1 MCAARYLYDGNIAA
15 VSWYLDVGVA
25 FTRPVLLKIRWCV
38 LGFLL
43 FHQQTSSQREME
55 PKKKHLSGKKAPM
68 LFRAVVAMM
77 MIRNFF

>member
-1 MCAARYLYDGNIAA
+1 
-15 VSWYLDVGVA
+15 
-25 FTRPVLLKIRWCV
+25 
-38 LGFLL
+38 
-43 FHQQTSSQREME
+43 ME